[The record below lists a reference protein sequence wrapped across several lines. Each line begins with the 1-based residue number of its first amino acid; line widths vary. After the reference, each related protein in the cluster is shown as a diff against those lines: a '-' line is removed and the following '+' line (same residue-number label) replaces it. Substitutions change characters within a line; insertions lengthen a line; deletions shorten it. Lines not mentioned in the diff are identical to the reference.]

1 MKDEKLF
8 LDTYFTLENL
18 ISIRTQLLKNGWI
31 IKSDEN
37 KVKIFESKDDE
48 YWDDMMCENEGE
60 SYEESLLMCLI
71 EIKKYYRRVTT

>member
-8 LDTYFTLENL
+8 LNTDFTLENL

-31 IKSDEN
+31 IKSNGN
-37 KVKIFESKDDE
+37 KVRIFESKDDE
-48 YWDDMMCENEGE
+48 DWNEMMCENEGV

-71 EIKKYYRRVTT
+71 EIKNYYKRVTT